1 MSLRCAIS
9 GIPGLIV
16 YKAHPLTYLI
26 GRALVKVKYL
36 GMANL
41 LLPEDPPYPEYIQDR
56 AMPNL
61 ILRES
66 RKILSDE
73 KASSRRSNEIAQKLT
88 KLLKGSQ
95 ERGGVEWLLDEGSLG

>member
-41 LLPEDPPYPEYIQDR
+41 LLPEDPPYPEYIQRPGYAKSD
-56 AMPNL
+56 PG
-61 ILRES
+61 ES
-66 RKILSDE
+66 E
-73 KASSRRSNEIAQKLT
+73 KNPVR
-88 KLLKGSQ
+88 
-95 ERGGVEWLLDEGSLG
+95 